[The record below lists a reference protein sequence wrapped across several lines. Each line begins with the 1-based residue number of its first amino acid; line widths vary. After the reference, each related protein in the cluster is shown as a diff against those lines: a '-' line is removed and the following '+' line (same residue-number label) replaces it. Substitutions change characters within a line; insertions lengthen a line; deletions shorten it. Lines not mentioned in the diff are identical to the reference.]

1 MKYVSNTSKTNII
14 YKGVVIAPGVSVLL
28 DNQGTVIDSI
38 SDNSSELADAKKE
51 LDDSITAAK
60 KELGDKIS
68 TINSNV
74 TSAVSR
80 ISTLEK
86 TTFTYNSS
94 TKRLDICKK
103 G

>member
-38 SDNSSELADAKKE
+38 SDNSDELADAKKE
-51 LDDSITAAK
+51 LDDSITSAK
-60 KELGDKIS
+60 KELEDMIS
-68 TINSNV
+68 TTNSNV
-74 TSAVSR
+74 TNAVNR

-94 TKRLDICKK
+94 TKTLCICKN
-103 G
+103 